1 MRASSTKIWDTS
13 ELRKDGNHTIAKLV
27 TTLLANRLDG
37 NGMKLTKQRHF
48 NAFALMAIGI
58 VGGALATSAIL
69 FAAGTAQPINDSVGK
84 VDSSSSVA
92 SLDAIDEPID
102 TITDLVR
109 LPTLLERTAA
119 LHRLVNAADEN
130 LLIDFLDQSRTIKSS
145 SLRHAIEIAVVRK
158 LAAADPEIAVSQLA
172 TLQSERH
179 DELIAAIY
187 SAWAGSNLVE
197 AVSQAIK
204 LDPPLKK
211 AALRGI
217 LSARGDLSFEQR
229 QSVARRLGNE
239 QFAIDLVNLETVN
252 GAFVDPESAWNSFV
266 IDGYSN
272 AAQTEHLIEVAE
284 LWIDRDGIDVIDR
297 ISDSLES
304 STVLNAV
311 VVSVL
316 HRVARQDPADA
327 FRQALGLKSSSRELA
342 LETIVEIWAVKDPNG
357 ALSAILGLDSEPDRQ
372 HLQEKVLQAWASNDP
387 VALMAIID
395 QLPEDIQALAKE
407 AAMFAIARISPE
419 QATGFL
425 AELTERN
432 ARDALAKEIATYWSE
447 TDVASA
453 LDWALN
459 DEFATDILQAEVLMI
474 VLANLAIENPELAF
488 TTARKQPIV
497 LRGQYYRGLEVT
509 VIQQLVDT
517 DIEKALGMLSDIRNE
532 GLTVSHAYSE
542 VGRAMVRSGDVDRA
556 LKLGERL
563 SERGRSIYNG
573 SLMYQWALANPEDL
587 LASIEGLPTA
597 QLKEQA
603 VRGLNRFN
611 SQTKAL
617 TDEQLEYANSLL

>member
-1 MRASSTKIWDTS
+1 
-13 ELRKDGNHTIAKLV
+13 
-27 TTLLANRLDG
+27 
-37 NGMKLTKQRHF
+37 
-48 NAFALMAIGI
+48 MAIGI

-92 SLDAIDEPID
+92 SLDAINEPID
-102 TITDLVR
+102 TISDLVR

-130 LLIDFLDQSRTIKSS
+130 LLIDFLEQSRTIKSS

-158 LAAADPEIAVSQLA
+158 LAAADPEIAISQLA

-217 LSARGDLSFEQR
+217 LSARGDLTFEQR

-284 LWIDRDGIDVIDR
+284 LWINRDGIDVIDR

-474 VLANLAIENPELAF
+474 VLANLATENPELAF

>member
-27 TTLLANRLDG
+27 TILLANRLDG
-37 NGMKLTKQRHF
+37 SGMKFTKQRHF
-48 NAFALMAIGI
+48 NAFALVAFGI

-84 VDSSSSVA
+84 VDSSSSIA

-109 LPTLLERTAA
+109 LPTLLKRTAA

-158 LAAADPEIAVSQLA
+158 LAAADPEIAISQLA

-187 SAWAGSNLVE
+187 SAWAVSNLDE
-197 AVSQAIK
+197 AVSQAIE

-304 STVLNAV
+304 SIVLNAV

-517 DIEKALGMLSDIRNE
+517 DIEKALGMLADIRNE

>member
-1 MRASSTKIWDTS
+1 
-13 ELRKDGNHTIAKLV
+13 
-27 TTLLANRLDG
+27 
-37 NGMKLTKQRHF
+37 MKLTKQRRF
-48 NAFALMAIGI
+48 TALALVAFGI

-69 FAAGTAQPINDSVGK
+69 LAAGTLQPNNDSVSK
-84 VDSSSSVA
+84 VASSSSVA
-92 SLDAIDEPID
+92 HSDAIDEPVD
-102 TITDLVR
+102 TVTDLVR
-109 LPTLLERTAA
+109 LPTFLKQTAS
-119 LHRLVNAADEN
+119 LHRLVNAADEDR
-130 LLIDFLDQSRTIKSS
+130 LIGFLDQSRTIKSS

-158 LAAADPEIAVSQLA
+158 LAASDPEIAISQLA
-172 TLQSERH
+172 TLPSERH
-179 DELIAAIY
+179 EELIAAIY
-187 SAWAGSNLVE
+187 SAWANTNLEE
-197 AVSQAIK
+197 AISQASE
-204 LDPPLKK
+204 LDSPLKR

>member
-27 TTLLANRLDG
+27 TILLANRLDG

-92 SLDAIDEPID
+92 SLDAINEPID
-102 TITDLVR
+102 TISDLVR

-130 LLIDFLDQSRTIKSS
+130 LLIDFLEQSRTIKSS

-158 LAAADPEIAVSQLA
+158 LAAADPEIAISQLA

-217 LSARGDLSFEQR
+217 LSARGDLTFEQR

-284 LWIDRDGIDVIDR
+284 LWINRDGIDVIDR

-474 VLANLAIENPELAF
+474 VLANLATENPELAF